1 MTPNLCWGKEGDHA
15 SIPGFHRGD
24 GPGGGALLR
33 ERIDDRHTVRYKG
46 EINLV
51 TEADHLSEALI
62 VEKIRGSFPDHG
74 ILAEESPEMANG
86 SGFRWIIDP
95 LDGTTNYAHGYPVF
109 CVSIAL
115 EVEGEIR
122 LGAVFNPML
131 DELFIAEKGAGAF
144 LNGRRLKVSQTEEL
158 SRSLLATGFP
168 YDIRENRN
176 NNINYFEAMALNA
189 QAVRRAGAAALDLA
203 YVAAGRFDGFWELKL
218 MPWDMAAGCL
228 LIEEA
233 GGIVTDLSNA
243 PLDLHSPHILASNG
257 LIHDEMARLLAR
269 TAPLYNF

>member
-1 MTPNLCWGKEGDHA
+1 MERYRKFIEATAREAGK
-15 SIPGFHRGD
+15 
-24 GPGGGALLR
+24 LLR
-33 ERIDDRHTVRYKG
+33 ERIDDRHTVHYKG

-51 TEADHLSEALI
+51 TEADRLSEALI
-62 VEKIRGSFPDHG
+62 VERIRASFPDHG
-74 ILAEESPEMANG
+74 ILAEESPEMANR
-86 SGFRWIIDP
+86 SGARWIIDP
-95 LDGTTNYAHGYPVF
+95 LDGTTNYAHGFPVF

-131 DELFIAEKGAGAF
+131 DEMFIAEKEAGAF
-144 LNGRRLKVSQTEEL
+144 LNGRRLKVSQTAEL

-176 NNINYFEAMALNA
+176 NNMNYFEVMALNA

-233 GGIVTDLSNA
+233 GGVVTDLNNA
-243 PLDLHSPHILASNG
+243 PLDLRSPHILTSNG

-269 TAPLYNF
+269 TDPLHNP

>member
-1 MTPNLCWGKEGDHA
+1 MHQYREFIEATAREA
-15 SIPGFHRGD
+15 
-24 GPGGGALLR
+24 GALLR
-33 ERIDDRHTVRYKG
+33 ERIDDRHTVHYKG

-51 TEADHLSEALI
+51 TEADRLSETLI
-62 VEKIRGSFPDHG
+62 VERIRGSFPDHG
-74 ILAEESPEMANG
+74 ILAEESPEMAKS

-122 LGAVFNPML
+122 FGAVYNPML
-131 DELFIAEKGAGAF
+131 DELFTAEKGAGAF
-144 LNGRRLKVSQTEEL
+144 LNGRPLKVSRTAEL

-168 YDIRENRN
+168 YDIREDRN

-203 YVAAGRFDGFWELKL
+203 YLAAGRYDGFWELKL
-218 MPWDMAAGCL
+218 MPWDMAAGWL
-228 LIEEA
+228 LVEEA
-233 GGIVTDLSNA
+233 GGVVTDLRGN
-243 PLDLHSPHILASNG
+243 PFGLRSPHILASNG
-257 LIHDEMARLLAR
+257 LIHAEMSRLLAR
-269 TAPLYNF
+269 TNPLFNP